1 MTHRIHNFGAGPAV
15 LPLPVLEQAQR
26 ELLDFQGTGV
36 SMLEHSHRGPAYAA
50 VHAQTLAD
58 LRALLG
64 PGNEDFEVLFMGG
77 GARSQFALVPMNL
90 LYPGASA
97 GYLTTGRWAEMALAE
112 GRKLGE
118 KLCQVKELWSSAPQ
132 GHDRVPKAGEFAVE
146 PDLAY
151 LHYTS
156 NNTVAGT
163 QYSAPP
169 EAGEVPLV
177 CDMSS
182 DIFSRPIDLKP
193 YGLIYAGAQKNLGPA
208 GVTLVVVRKDLLARS
223 HAKLMELGDMFNYE
237 KVAAK
242 DSLLNT
248 APTFP
253 IYMVGLVARWLLDQ
267 GGLGAMAARNAAKA
281 AVLYGAI
288 DGSEG
293 FYRGHARGDSRS
305 RMNVTFR
312 LPTEALEARFIEEAK
327 NEGMIGL
334 KGHRSVGGVRASIY
348 NACPSEAIEALV
360 EFMKDFARRN
370 R

>member
-1 MTHRIHNFGAGPAV
+1 MTHRIHNFGAGPAT

-36 SMLEHSHRGPAYAA
+36 SILEHSHRGPAYAA
-50 VHAQTLAD
+50 VHAQALAD

-77 GARSQFALVPMNL
+77 GARTQFALVPMNL

-97 GYLTTGRWAEMALAE
+97 GYLTTGRWAEMALVE
-112 GRKLGE
+112 GRKMGDT
-118 KLCQVKELWSSAPQ
+118 LCQVKELWSSTES
-132 GHDRVPKAGEFAVE
+132 GHRRVPTAGELSVQ
-146 PDLAY
+146 PNLTY

-163 QYSAPP
+163 QFSTPP
-169 EAGEVPLV
+169 KAEGVPLV

-193 YGLIYAGAQKNLGPA
+193 YGLLYAGAQKNLGPA
-208 GVTLVVVRKDLLARS
+208 GVTLVVVRKDLLERS
-223 HAKLMELGDMFNYE
+223 QAKLMELGDMFNYA

-242 DSLLNT
+242 NSLLNT
-248 APTFP
+248 APTFA
-253 IYMVGLVARWLLDQ
+253 IYMVGLVARWLLDN
-267 GGLGAMAARNAAKA
+267 GGLEAMAQRNAMKA

-288 DGSEG
+288 DSSEG
-293 FYRGHARGDSRS
+293 FYQGHAQSDSRS
-305 RMNVTFR
+305 RMNLTFR
-312 LPTEALEARFIEEAK
+312 LPSEALEVRFLEEAQS
-327 NEGMIGL
+327 EGMIGL

-348 NACPSEAIEALV
+348 NACSEEAVQALV
-360 EFMKDFARRN
+360 AFMNDFARRN
-370 R
+370 S